1 MQIKR
6 ALITGLRILAVCL
19 LFALCMA
26 VGVSLSGLTRVAP
39 QAHPTQQIASQTSSQ
54 TVPVAPLSSQ
64 TPPATPSA
72 PPNTFLPLLI
82 FCLSAGI
89 VLSYLIVRSTWHG
102 WLLAAAMFVGM
113 YGIMTVTSQIESVA
127 FLSSKLGPAMLRA
140 IFLQGAIATA
150 LFAPLA
156 VLVLGKWRAATPAV
170 VSPAPARMGP
180 ASAAWRIALLVIAF
194 VFLYMFFGYYVAWR
208 NPELRMY
215 YGGHDW
221 PTFFAML
228 KGNWQDSRWIYPLAS
243 FRALLYIAFV
253 YPLIRML
260 RAARWE
266 SALAAAVF
274 LACWTTGLLLP
285 NPLMPA
291 SVARSH
297 FWETLGFSLIFGALL
312 GWLMSPPP
320 RAVSKSAR
328 AASSAGGLAA
338 LFSILPALG

>member
-39 QAHPTQQIASQTSSQ
+39 QPRPAQQISSQIPSQ
-54 TVPVAPLSSQ
+54 TVPAAPVSPQ

-72 PPNTFLPLLI
+72 PPNMLLPLLI

-89 VLSYLIVRSTWHG
+89 VLSYLILRSTWHG

-127 FLSSKLGPAMLRA
+127 FLSNKLGPGMLRA
-140 IFLQGAIATA
+140 VFLQGAIATA

-156 VLVLGKWRAATPAV
+156 VLVLGKWRAAMPAV
-170 VSPAPARMGP
+170 VSPAPARMDP
-180 ASAAWRIALLVIAF
+180 ASAAWRIVLLVIAF
-194 VFLYMFFGYYVAWR
+194 VFLYMFFGYYVAWQ
-208 NPELRMY
+208 NPELRKF
-215 YGGHDW
+215 YGGPDW
-221 PTFFAML
+221 PTFFAAL
-228 KGNWQDSRWIYPLAS
+228 KGNWQHLRWIYPLAS

-266 SALAAAVF
+266 SALASALF
-274 LACWTTGLLLP
+274 LACWTTALLLP

-291 SVARSH
+291 GVARSH
-297 FWETLGFSLIFGALL
+297 FWETLGFSLIFGTLL
-312 GWLMSPPP
+312 GWLMSTSP
-320 RAVSKSAR
+320 RAVSKSAP
-328 AASSAGGLAA
+328 AA
-338 LFSILPALG
+338 